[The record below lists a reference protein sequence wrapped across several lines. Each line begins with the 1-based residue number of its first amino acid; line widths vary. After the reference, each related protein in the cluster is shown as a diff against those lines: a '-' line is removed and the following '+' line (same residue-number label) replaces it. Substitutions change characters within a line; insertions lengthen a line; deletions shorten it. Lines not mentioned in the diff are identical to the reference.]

1 MINSEMKFIS
11 NFDTKA
17 LNYMCYF
24 TDPRETDGIQTNSY
38 LQLHLETV

>member
-11 NFDTKA
+11 NFDTKG
-17 LNYMCYF
+17 LNYMSYF
-24 TDPRETDGIQTNSY
+24 TDPCETDRIQTNSY